1 MFHGGGG
8 FHDHHHGGQGGRFDS
23 DEVLGKV
30 YDSRV
35 IGKLPKYLAPVKRWI
50 GIGAGGMLL
59 RTLATLA
66 APYLVGMATD
76 RIVGG
81 KLGESGI
88 IIIFYLLASLLTW
101 GGQYL
106 ENVYLAY
113 AGQSIIYRMR
123 TQMFDH
129 LQRLSLS
136 FFDSHQ
142 VGKLMSRVQNDVSQ
156 IQELV
161 TQGILT
167 MLTSV
172 LTLLGIAIIMIT
184 LNPRLALITLTV
196 IPFMVIMTIVWQK
209 YARKAFIR
217 VRRAIAT
224 VNSQLQEDM
233 SGVRVI
239 QSLSREGEN
248 MEQFDQVNRAHLDAN
263 VTAVKLE
270 ALMMPMVN
278 FFTGVAFAIVIIFGG
293 YQVLDG
299 VMSIGVLMAFLLY
312 VQRFFEPVLEL
323 SMQYTELQRAMA
335 SGARI
340 FELLDVEPDIQ
351 DRPDAVELPPVK
363 GEIVFRDMS
372 FGYEP
377 EKNVLHDI
385 NLAVKPGE
393 TVAIVGQTGS
403 GKSSLVSLTARFYE
417 VARGSVTVDG
427 YDVRS
432 VTQQSLRKQIGIVPQ
447 DPILFS
453 GTIEENIKFGRL
465 DATSE
470 QVMEVAKTVGAHN
483 FISRL
488 DKGYATMVGQRG
500 VNLSAGQRQ
509 LICMA
514 RAILADPRILIL
526 DEATSNVDTNTERIM
541 QRALRK
547 LTMGRTCLTIA
558 HRLSTVTNADR
569 IIVLDQGRI
578 VEEGS
583 HKELLAKQGLYHK
596 MYQTLSTPG
605 LVV

>member
-1 MFHGGGG
+1 MFHGGPPGG
-8 FHDHHHGGQGGRFDS
+8 GGRGGSFDA
-23 DEVLGKV
+23 DDVLGKV

-35 IGKLPKYLAPVKRWI
+35 IGRLPRYLKPVKGWI
-50 GIGAGGMLL
+50 SLGAFGMII

-66 APYLVGMATD
+66 SPYLVGLAAD
-76 RIVGG
+76 RIIGLDLSG
-81 KLGESGI
+81 LGVI
-88 IIIFYLLASLLTW
+88 VIYYVVLSLLMW

-113 AGQSIIYRMR
+113 AGQAIIYRMR
-123 TQMFDH
+123 TEMFDH
-129 LQRLSLS
+129 LERLSLS
-136 FFDSHQ
+136 FFDTHK

-167 MLTSV
+167 LITSL
-172 LTLLGIAIIMIT
+172 LTLVGIAVIMFL

-196 IPFMVIMTIVWQK
+196 IPVMIAITWVWQK
-209 YARKAFIR
+209 YARQAFLK

-233 SGVRVI
+233 AGVRVV
-239 QSLSREGEN
+239 QSLSREEEN
-248 MEQFDQVNRAHLDAN
+248 MEQFDEVNRAHLDAN
-263 VTAVKLE
+263 VDAVKLE
-270 ALMMPMVN
+270 ALIMPMVQI
-278 FFTGVAFAIVIIFGG
+278 FTGVSFAIVIIFGG
-293 YQVLDG
+293 LQVLDG
-299 VMSIGVLMAFLLY
+299 VMTIGVLTSFLLY
-312 VQRFFEPVLEL
+312 VQRFFDPVLEL

-340 FELLDVEPDIQ
+340 FELLDVKPDIE
-351 DRPDAVELPPVK
+351 DSKDAIELPPVT

-377 EKNVLHDI
+377 GKNVLHDI
-385 NLAVKPGE
+385 NLIVRPGE
-393 TVAIVGQTGS
+393 NVAIVGQTGS

-417 VARGSVTVDG
+417 VEKGAVTVDG
-427 YDVRS
+427 HDVRS
-432 VTQQSLRKQIGIVPQ
+432 VTQQSLRRQIGIVPQ

-465 DATSE
+465 DATRE
-470 QVMEVAKTVGAHN
+470 QVVEVAKTVGAHS
-483 FISRL
+483 FINRL
-488 DKGYATMVGQRG
+488 DKGYDTLVGQRG
-500 VNLSAGQRQ
+500 VNISAGQRQ

-547 LTMGRTCLTIA
+547 LTKGRTCLTIA
-558 HRLSTVTNADR
+558 HRLSTVTRADR
-569 IIVLDQGRI
+569 IIVLEKGKI
-578 VEEGS
+578 IEEGT
-583 HKELLAKQGLYHK
+583 HKELLAKGGLYHK
-596 MYQTLSTPG
+596 MYKTLSTPEMTG
-605 LVV
+605 